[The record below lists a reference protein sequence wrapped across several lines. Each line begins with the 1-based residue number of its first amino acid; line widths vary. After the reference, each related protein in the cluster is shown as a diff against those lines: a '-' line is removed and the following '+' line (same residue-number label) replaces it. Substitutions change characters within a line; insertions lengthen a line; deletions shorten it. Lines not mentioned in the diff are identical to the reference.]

1 MGRETTSARDYFRPT
16 SILVIFSLRAGPR
29 GTFTA
34 TVSLRLR
41 PISARPTGDSLE
53 SLCSCGFASAEP
65 TIVYFTDLPVLTSLT
80 CTTDPTWTTSVESS
94 SAWITLARRSFS
106 CRVAMRLSSIACS
119 FLASS
124 YSEFSVMSPNSRAS
138 LMRSATSRR
147 LSVERTPSSSLSF
160 CRPSG
165 VRMTSFGMCA
175 SSGLVIGPTT
185 QNPALERGDR
195 GQALQ
200 RAQQYSEL
208 PTALSGVSDGRRER
222 VARARRAQRVEQ
234 PPRLADAL
242 RSLPR
247 RLQLACGGR
256 R

>member
-1 MGRETTSARDYFRPT
+1 ATPATG
-16 SILVIFSLRAGPR
+16 SLSCAVG
-29 GTFTA
+29 
-34 TVSLRLR
+34 LRL
-41 PISARPTGDSLE
+41 SGL
-53 SLCSCGFASAEP
+53 
-65 TIVYFTDLPVLTSLT
+65 
-80 CTTDPTWTTSVESS
+80 
-94 SAWITLARRSFS
+94 
-106 CRVAMRLSSIACS
+106 ACS
-119 FLASS
+119 FLAAS
-124 YSEFSVMSPNSRAS
+124 YSAFSVMSPHSRAS
-138 LMRSATSRR
+138 VLRSATSRR

-222 VARARRAQRVEQ
+222 VARE
-234 PPRLADAL
+234 
-242 RSLPR
+242 
-247 RLQLACGGR
+247 
-256 R
+256 